1 MQALHARLIMGM
13 LIGLSAAITYNAIY
27 LQKGQHPAPFTEA
40 SGKSVA
46 GKPKARKPR
55 TPRSSTPV
63 PDPGTVRAV
72 QRELTQRGYDP
83 GPIDG
88 IYGVVTRAAVL
99 AYQVDQGLPE
109 TGLVSEAL
117 LQRIVLGNGPSG
129 PDAIPTETVAL
140 VSAIQETLAGLGY
153 APGPVDGIQGA
164 GTRKAI
170 KQFEK
175 ERGLPA
181 KGRVSG
187 KLLTEIL
194 RVTGTKLSDLPSG

>member
-1 MQALHARLIMGM
+1 MRLAPPRRFRI
-13 LIGLSAAITYNAIY
+13 L
-27 LQKGQHPAPFTEA
+27 APF
-40 SGKSVA
+40 
-46 GKPKARKPR
+46 ARSR
-55 TPRSSTPV
+55 GR
-63 PDPGTVRAV
+63 
-72 QRELTQRGYDP
+72 LTQRGYDP

-109 TGLVSEAL
+109 TGLVTEPL
-117 LQRIVLGNGPSG
+117 LQRIVWATGQAGLTPYRL
-129 PDAIPTETVAL
+129 ETVAL